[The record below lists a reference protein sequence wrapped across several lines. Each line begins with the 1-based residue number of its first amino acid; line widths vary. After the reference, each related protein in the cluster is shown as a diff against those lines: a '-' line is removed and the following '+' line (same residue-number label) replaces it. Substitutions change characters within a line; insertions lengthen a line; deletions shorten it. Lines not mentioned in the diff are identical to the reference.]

1 MSIWVDMARAATGLN
16 VLLLAT
22 LGYVWGRNYL
32 AVRTKH
38 TLGLLL
44 FSVFLLAENAFAFYY
59 YLLDPTLSVWFSS
72 SVPVVAWRA
81 MMLLHALE
89 TIGLAFLTWV
99 TWD

>member
-1 MSIWVDMARAATGLN
+1 MSVWTDIARLATVVN
-16 VLLLAT
+16 VCLLLA

-44 FSVFLLAENAFAFYY
+44 FSFFLLAENGLTLYY
-59 YLLDPTLSVWFSS
+59 YLLDPDLSVWYSTQMPTI
-72 SVPVVAWRA
+72 VWQAT
-81 MMLLHALE
+81 MTLHVLQAL
-89 TIGLAFLTWV
+89 GLAFLTWA